1 MTETIKRNIDLI
13 SIAGIGLFLL
23 ILSIMGVY
31 ESTSVDY
38 VSAATTSAV
47 TVSAIVAQSE
57 SLTVTLVNNGVAV
70 NAATTTVTTTATSTP
85 LGTLSVS
92 ANTIAAHTL
101 TMTTNANGGYTVNT
115 KYDHVLQSTAS
126 TTKNIDDWTGT
137 NAAPTVISGAG
148 AELFGYTT
156 EDPTLAGTGATS
168 TRFTSGKWAK
178 FTTGDLEVAY
188 HSGPVNA
195 TTTKVGYQAGI
206 SVSTAAATDYGCTV
220 TYTMTSAF

>member
-23 ILSIMGVY
+23 IVSIMGVY

-38 VSAATTSAV
+38 VSAATTSPI
-47 TVSAIVAQSE
+47 TVSATVGQSE
-57 SLTVTLVNNGVAV
+57 ALTVTLLGLGVAV
-70 NAATTTVTTTATSTP
+70 NAATTTVTTTNSTVP

-115 KYDHVLQSTAS
+115 KYDHALQSTAS
-126 TTKNIDDWTGT
+126 TTKDINDWTGT
-137 NAAPTVISGAG
+137 NAAPTVISGVG

-156 EDPTLAGTGATS
+156 EDYTLAGTGATS
-168 TRFTSGKWAK
+168 TRFSGGKWAK

-188 HSGPVNA
+188 HTGPVNA
-195 TTTKVGYQAGI
+195 TTSKVGYQAGI
-206 SVSTAAATDYGCTV
+206 SVSTPAATDYGCTV